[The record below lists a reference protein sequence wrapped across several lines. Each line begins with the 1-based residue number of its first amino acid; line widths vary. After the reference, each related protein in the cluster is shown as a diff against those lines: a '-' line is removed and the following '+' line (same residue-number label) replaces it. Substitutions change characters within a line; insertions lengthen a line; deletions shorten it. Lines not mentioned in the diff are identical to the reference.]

1 MVEYQY
7 KTEQPAPAVVTGRL
21 SSISQSFI
29 LLCCKA
35 RVCTTV
41 KSQTSITIINYSV
54 SRIRFY

>member
-7 KTEQPAPAVVTGRL
+7 KTDQPAPAVVTGRL

-41 KSQTSITIINYSV
+41 KSDIDHHYQLL
-54 SRIRFY
+54 RQ